1 MPIDKIL
8 RSLFLFTIF
17 GFIACGED
25 PMTKEEGKEE
35 EVFTKKEV
43 IEDAYERIALMPI
56 EDHFE
61 LDSIL
66 IHNTYEL
73 SEGHFMMVSRAS
85 EDSFIGLQMH
95 LYTLMDSLPIVS
107 ASSTPAYDSWIY
119 LPTFFVSSDRQ
130 DTLLLAEIGERESWG
145 ARLLRIHDGV
155 FVDLGFIDIALRDHK
170 FDEELETDVMFLK
183 SVASN
188 TSIKANGEGLIVS
201 FGPEPLHI
209 YDDQLGNADTLYPAD
224 QVIYEFSDSLRL
236 KIKESV

>member
-1 MPIDKIL
+1 MLIDRTL

-17 GFIACGED
+17 GFIACGEEPVTD
-25 PMTKEEGKEE
+25 EETTEKEPSSG
-35 EVFTKKEV
+35 VLDGT
-43 IEDAYERIALMPI
+43 YERIALMPI

-73 SEGHFMMVSRAS
+73 SIGHFMMVARAT
-85 EDSFIGLQMH
+85 EESFTGLQMH
-95 LYTLMDSLPIVS
+95 LYTLKDSLPIIS

-119 LPTFFVSSDRQ
+119 LPTFFVSPDQQ

-145 ARLLRIHDGV
+145 ARLLRIEDGV
-155 FVDLGFIDIALRDHK
+155 FEDLGFIDIALRDKK
-170 FDEELETDVMFLK
+170 FDEELEKDVMFLK

-188 TSIKANGEGLIVS
+188 TSIREIGEDLIVS

-209 YDDQLGNADTLYPAD
+209 YDDQLGNSDTLYPAD
-224 QVIYEFSDSLRL
+224 HVIYEFSDSLRL